1 MEIFP
6 FEREEVFVKMTRKDL
21 AAKIAEKTGQ
31 RQNDVKVVVD
41 KVLEE
46 ISQSLS
52 RGERVELRDFG
63 VFKVK
68 ERKSRMGR
76 NPKTGEAVPVPAR
89 KVVHFKVGK
98 ELKELVR

>member
-1 MEIFP
+1 
-6 FEREEVFVKMTRKDL
+6 MTRRDL

-31 RQNDVKVVVD
+31 RQSDVKVIID

-46 ISQSLS
+46 ISQSLA
-52 RGERVELRDFG
+52 RGEKVELRDFG

-68 ERKSRMGR
+68 ERKSRLGR

>member
-1 MEIFP
+1 
-6 FEREEVFVKMTRKDL
+6 MTRKDL

>member
-1 MEIFP
+1 
-6 FEREEVFVKMTRKDL
+6 MTRRDL
-21 AAKIAEKTGQ
+21 AARIAEKTGQ
-31 RQNDVKVVVD
+31 RQSDVKVVVD

-46 ISQSLS
+46 ISQSLA

-63 VFKVK
+63 IFKVK
-68 ERKSRMGR
+68 ERKSRLGR
-76 NPKTGEAVPVPAR
+76 NPKTGEVVPVPAR

>member
-1 MEIFP
+1 
-6 FEREEVFVKMTRKDL
+6 MTRRDL
-21 AAKIAEKTGQ
+21 AAKIAEKKGL

-41 KVLEE
+41 EVLKE
-46 ISQSLS
+46 ISQSLA
-52 RGERVELRDFG
+52 RGEKVELRDFG

-68 ERKSRMGR
+68 ERKSRLGR
-76 NPKTGEAVPVPAR
+76 NPKTGETVPVPAR

>member
-1 MEIFP
+1 
-6 FEREEVFVKMTRKDL
+6 MTRKDL
-21 AAKIAEKTGQ
+21 AASIAGKKGL

-41 KVLEE
+41 EVLKE
-46 ISQSLS
+46 ISQSLA

-68 ERKSRMGR
+68 EHKSRMGR